1 MSRFLRRGVL
11 SNTSA
16 ALNTTAFVARRSFA
30 ASALRLAKEPA
41 TSVDV
46 ESQDDTDARHTGME
60 RLEKVPWTKLY
71 EGDAILTGKFGTLEE
86 PAIVHSWFPSRIV
99 GCQGSADHPHDILW
113 HEVRRGRDTV
123 CLECGQVFRL
133 RPNLFHQLSEVEAD
147 LFPPTEAKESAAHH

>member
-1 MSRFLRRGVL
+1 MDIGEIFACPA
-11 SNTSA
+11 TSVDLFKA
-16 ALNTTAFVARRSFA
+16 IEWDAFICLKRAISFH
-30 ASALRLAKEPA
+30 RVEPA
-41 TSVDV
+41 TSLDV

-86 PAIVHSWFPSRIV
+86 PTIVHSWFPSRIV
-99 GCQGSADHPHDILW
+99 GCQGSAEHPHDILW

-147 LFPPTEAKESAAHH
+147 LFPPTEAKESASH